1 MMKKIL
7 AVLLSTLLTAG
18 MLAGCGSTPAPSE
31 SSGASPESSET
42 QSDPASEENGWVITS
57 AADLAGKKI
66 GVQAGTTGE
75 TFVTENITDA
85 ELLSYKTGIDASL
98 DLKAGALDAVVLDE
112 LPAKSICEANSDL
125 TIVDIDLATEEYAI
139 AVKKGNAELLASIN
153 ATIQKI
159 KSDGTYES
167 MVAAFMPTDGEIVI
181 PENKAAE
188 GDKNLI
194 MGTSTGFPPFE
205 YTDGAGDP
213 VGFDITMSQLI
224 AADMGAK
231 LQVEDMAFD
240 SLLSALDT
248 GVIDFAA
255 AGMSIT
261 EERLQSV
268 DFSEPYYSSKQVIII
283 KK

>member
-1 MMKKIL
+1 M
-7 AVLLSTLLTAG
+7 
-18 MLAGCGSTPAPSE
+18 CG
-31 SSGASPESSET
+31 
-42 QSDPASEENGWVITS
+42 N
-57 AADLAGKKI
+57 
-66 GVQAGTTGE
+66 
-75 TFVTENITDA
+75 F
-85 ELLSYKTGIDASL
+85 
-98 DLKAGALDAVVLDE
+98 
-112 LPAKSICEANSDL
+112 
-125 TIVDIDLATEEYAI
+125 
-139 AVKKGNAELLASIN
+139 
-153 ATIQKI
+153 
-159 KSDGTYES
+159 
-167 MVAAFMPTDGEIVI
+167 VI